1 MLLKKPFL
9 TRQIGLACFVLANVV
24 GYILPRTHLVAE
36 NWVDGV
42 RGLLLGLSI
51 GLLLLS
57 LRRRTH
63 P

>member
-1 MLLKKPFL
+1 MLLKKPFF
-9 TRQIGLACFVLANVV
+9 TRLIGLACFVLANVV
-24 GYILPRTHLVAE
+24 GYFLPRTHLVAE